1 MLIAIIATLLSIGV
15 SVFIHYEV
23 LRWVSDLIPRM
34 TMPPRSRL
42 LVVLAAVFV
51 AHFLEILAFAT
62 AYYLMHLDPALG
74 TLEGPHARQLVD
86 FIYFSAATYTTLG
99 IGDLFPTEHIRL
111 VVGAESLAGLVL
123 ITWSASFT
131 YLTMQQFW
139 DLHPRRKRNRKN

>member
-1 MLIAIIATLLSIGV
+1 MLIAIIATLLSIGL

-34 TMPPRSRL
+34 TMAPRSRL
-42 LVVLAAVFV
+42 LVVLGAVFI
-51 AHFLEILAFAT
+51 AHFLEIMVFAA

-74 TLEGPHARQLVD
+74 TLEGPHERHIVD

-99 IGDLFPTEHIRL
+99 IGDLFPTEHIRM

-131 YLTMQQFW
+131 YLTMEKFW
-139 DLHPRRKRNRKN
+139 DLHPRRKRAHKD